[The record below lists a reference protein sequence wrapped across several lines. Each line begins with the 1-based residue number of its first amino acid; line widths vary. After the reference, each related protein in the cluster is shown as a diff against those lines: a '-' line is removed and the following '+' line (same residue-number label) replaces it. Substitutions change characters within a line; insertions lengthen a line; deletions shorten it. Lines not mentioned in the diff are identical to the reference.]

1 MRITGL
7 CSALTIAACTLIT
20 SEAHV
25 ETVSFTVP
33 SLVDPSPAHCHI
45 DYVAWPHPSESV
57 PGAIKVNAKSQCDR
71 AVEEL
76 DLSVTL
82 FGDNMQTLRKT
93 TEKKNNAAYIMNQ
106 GTYVVCTN
114 TKDKHT
120 FRGAALGTSW
130 EGGKP
135 FVQFLWGAP
144 KEWPCGY

>member
-1 MRITGL
+1 MRMTGL
-7 CSALTIAACTLIT
+7 CSALAIAACTLIT

-33 SLVDPSPAHCHI
+33 SVVDPSPAHCHI
-45 DYVAWPHPSESV
+45 DYVAWPHQSESV
-57 PGAIKVNAKSQCDR
+57 PGAIKVNA
-71 AVEEL
+71 
-76 DLSVTL
+76 
-82 FGDNMQTLRKT
+82 
-93 TEKKNNAAYIMNQ
+93 
-106 GTYVVCTN
+106 

-120 FRGAALGTSW
+120 FRGAAMGTSW

>member
-1 MRITGL
+1 VPDRL
-7 CSALTIAACTLIT
+7 VRRSRHAAPCRARETPGTL
-20 SEAHV
+20 AGAYAR
-25 ETVSFTVP
+25 
-33 SLVDPSPAHCHI
+33 SP
-45 DYVAWPHPSESV
+45 
-57 PGAIKVNAKSQCDR
+57 R
-71 AVEEL
+71 

-106 GTYVVCTN
+106 GTYLVCTN

-120 FRGAALGTSW
+120 FRGAAMGTSW